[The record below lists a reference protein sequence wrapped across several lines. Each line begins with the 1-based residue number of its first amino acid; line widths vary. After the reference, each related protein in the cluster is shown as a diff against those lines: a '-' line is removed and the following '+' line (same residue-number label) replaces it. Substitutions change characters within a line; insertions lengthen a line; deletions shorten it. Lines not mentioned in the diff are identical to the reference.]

1 MIPGGDGTPPVLIIH
16 SLDHALAAA
25 EIAVE
30 LDCPLTVQSAPGAAA
45 AVGVGWWVALTAL
58 VAERYPIARLRLVPD
73 CADEGGAALG
83 AIRRGVPAIRFD
95 GPAAVA
101 AKLQAIAAARGAELD
116 RTTASQ
122 AATLDL
128 GGHADPQATIRNWLK
143 SLPFNG

>member
-1 MIPGGDGTPPVLIIH
+1 MNPGGDETPPVLIVH

-30 LDCPLTVQSAPGAAA
+30 LNRPLTLLSVSGAAA

-58 VAERYPIARLRLVPD
+58 VAERYPGARLRLVLD

-83 AIRRGVPAIRFD
+83 ALRRGVQAIRFD
-95 GPAAVA
+95 GSAAVA
-101 AKLQAIAAARGAELD
+101 VKLRAIAAASGAELD

-122 AATLDL
+122 AAALDL
-128 GGHADPQATIRNWLK
+128 GGHADPQAAIRNWLK
-143 SLPFNG
+143 SLPFDD